1 MRADQ
6 QINRAADECVG
17 HVETDD
23 VWRELPTRQARSS
36 MCVALDH
43 KLKIF
48 LIPLHA
54 RRNGRWI

>member
-1 MRADQ
+1 
-6 QINRAADECVG
+6 
-17 HVETDD
+17 
-23 VWRELPTRQARSS
+23 

-43 KLKIF
+43 KLKNF